1 MKKSV
6 LFACLVSLILFFNGC
21 GGARPAVQ
29 EGPAQKKKITFLNY
43 FSNTLSY
50 GNAQLIKSFNDHSSE
65 YELEATTLDH
75 EAFKTSIYE
84 TLKAG
89 NPPDIYSNWAGA
101 RVRAVLEH
109 LEPIDD
115 IWKEGNLD
123 KSFNRSLIDTAC
135 TYDGRKYL
143 IPISQHFIA
152 FFYNKKI
159 FDDLKL
165 TPPANWNDFL
175 KVCDAIKKAGVTP
188 IALGSKTKWPA
199 QFWFDYLLLRT
210 APYEYREKLLKGEAG
225 YKDRESLAAF
235 KLWSDLVLK
244 GYFNA
249 NPNDTDWESG
259 ANEMVFKGEAAMTLM
274 GAWITGSYSDDKHK
288 WTQGKDYDFF
298 PFPIVD
304 EKIPKVILGGL
315 DGLVIPK
322 KAVNVSGAKKALLYL
337 AGAESQK
344 SMSRGWG
351 TLAPNINIEKDFY
364 TDMQRRLLAEAAS
377 CPKLAFHYDLTTP
390 PAAAALG
397 LAMFTR
403 ILEFPADY
411 EVIIEKA
418 APDFIKAFNK

>member
-235 KLWSDLVLK
+235 KLWSDLVL
-244 GYFNA
+244 
-249 NPNDTDWESG
+249 
-259 ANEMVFKGEAAMTLM
+259 
-274 GAWITGSYSDDKHK
+274 
-288 WTQGKDYDFF
+288 
-298 PFPIVD
+298 
-304 EKIPKVILGGL
+304 
-315 DGLVIPK
+315 
-322 KAVNVSGAKKALLYL
+322 
-337 AGAESQK
+337 
-344 SMSRGWG
+344 
-351 TLAPNINIEKDFY
+351 
-364 TDMQRRLLAEAAS
+364 
-377 CPKLAFHYDLTTP
+377 
-390 PAAAALG
+390 
-397 LAMFTR
+397 
-403 ILEFPADY
+403 
-411 EVIIEKA
+411 
-418 APDFIKAFNK
+418 